1 MSSRFDA
8 DRRVVITGLGILS
21 PIGIGKDAF
30 WSSALA
36 GQSGI
41 ATSQELVDHGLNT
54 TAMGIV
60 TGTIGHPKLV
70 PGKLKRL
77 DRMTQL
83 AMVAAC
89 EALDDCGGF
98 GGANPEDIAVV
109 VGSGVGGHETMED
122 TMRRAN
128 AGRPI
133 HPMSLPRTMGSAAG
147 AHIAEI
153 VNGKGP
159 NMTINTACSSGINA
173 IGTAL
178 DLIRSGRAR
187 KAVVGGVEACSRPFM
202 VVGFSAL
209 RALSTGYNDQP
220 MTASRPFDKGRD
232 GFILSEGAA
241 MFTLEL
247 ESDARAAGKTIY
259 AALDGFGS
267 SCNANDIVVPDVNG
281 EIQAMTAALLDADC
295 SPDGIDYLNP
305 HATSTPLGDK
315 VEVEAIK
322 AVFSERAASL
332 PISATKSLIGH
343 SIGASGAI
351 GLAATVLSMRDNRLH
366 PTINYETPDPECDL
380 DFVPNVARDHVVNG
394 AMVNAFGFG
403 GNNASLVV
411 NAVQESV

>member
-1 MSSRFDA
+1 MNSHFDA
-8 DRRVVITGLGILS
+8 DRRVVITGIGVLS
-21 PIGIGKDAF
+21 PIGVGKDAF
-30 WSSALA
+30 WAAALA
-36 GQSGI
+36 GESGI
-41 ATSQELVDHGLNT
+41 ATSEELVDNNLNT
-54 TAMGIV
+54 TAMGVV
-60 TGTIGHPKLV
+60 TGDIAHPRLI
-70 PGKLKRL
+70 PGKINRL
-77 DRMTQL
+77 DRMTRL

-89 EALDDCGGF
+89 EAMDDCGGF
-98 GGANPEDIAVV
+98 EGADPEHIAVV

-153 VNGKGP
+153 VRGKGP

-187 KAVVGGVEACSRPFM
+187 KAVAGGVEACSRPFM

-209 RALSTGYNDQP
+209 RALSTGFNDRP
-220 MTASRPFDKGRD
+220 TAASRPFDKARD

-241 MFTLEL
+241 MITLEL

-267 SCNANDIVVPDVNG
+267 SCNADDIVVPDVNG
-281 EIQAMTAALLDADC
+281 EIQAMNAALRDANC
-295 SPDGIDYLNP
+295 APEAVDYLNP

-315 VEVEAIK
+315 VETEAIK
-322 AVFSERAASL
+322 AVFGDHAAGM

-351 GLAATVLSMRDNRLH
+351 GLVATLLSVRDNKIH
-366 PTINYETPDPECDL
+366 PTINLETPDPDCDL
-380 DFVPNVARDHVVNG
+380 DYVPNTAREHTVNT

-403 GNNASLVV
+403 GNNASLLVR
-411 NAVQESV
+411 AV